1 MSLDIHPETLAVPTR
16 RVFDR
21 LAARAW
27 ISNFYLAGGTALALR
42 LGHRISV
49 DLDFFS
55 EAEFDEGWLI
65 GELSSVGTLEI
76 LQKSRRSIT
85 GTLDGVKFSF
95 LGYPYPTLK
104 RGEVWNGINIASVQ
118 DIACMKLDAL
128 SSRGTKRDFIDVYFI
143 AQQIPL
149 IEQLRLFEQKYS
161 VVRYNLLHVKKSLVY
176 FEDAESDPLPG
187 MILLVTWQEV
197 KEFFVGE
204 AEKL

>member
-1 MSLDIHPETLAVPTR
+1 MSPDIHPETMAAPTR

-27 ISNFYLAGGTALALR
+27 ILNFYLAGGTGLALH
-42 LGHRISV
+42 LGHRMSV

-55 EAEFDEGWLI
+55 ETEFDEGWLI
-65 GELSSVGTLEI
+65 EELSSIGTLEI

-85 GTLDGVKFSF
+85 GTVDGVKFSF
-95 LGYPYPTLK
+95 LGYPYPMLK
-104 RGEVWNGINIASVQ
+104 RGEMWNGISVASVQ

-128 SSRGTKRDFIDVYFI
+128 SSRGNKRDFIDVYFI

-149 IEQLRLFEQKYS
+149 AEQLRLFEQKYS

-176 FEDAESDPLPG
+176 FEDAEDDPMPS
-187 MILLVTWQEV
+187 MILPVTWQEV
-197 KEFFVGE
+197 KEFFVGD